1 MNEKQRCVKEKSHLP
16 KAKHVRGRGLEQ
28 IWQCLLGHHA
38 YMQRANLFLEPINL
52 RGA

>member
-28 IWQCLLGHHA
+28 IWGSVEKNVMSHD
-38 YMQRANLFLEPINL
+38 YYDEPSK
-52 RGA
+52 